1 MLRDRGENPIGAI
14 LDACSGFAGKL
25 LFATRIHARTHT
37 PLSPRPLSRPL
48 LSRREEEEERRRKH
62 RRRKAVFASSSDGL
76 EEEAHEN
83 FMRRLNRVY
92 RGPPPRPRLNF
103 KESDSLSRFSR
114 DLTTGCSPSQLNGRI
129 QSNDFFHPIF
139 RPRSNKN
146 KDNNFESSFATILV
160 HALIACV

>member
-25 LFATRIHARTHT
+25 LFADCDEDTRTHT
-37 PLSPRPLSRPL
+37 PSPSPAFS
-48 LSRREEEEERRRKH
+48 STFIEKGGGGGGGTAEEH

-114 DLTTGCSPSQLNGRI
+114 DLTTGSPSQLNGRI
-129 QSNDFFHPIF
+129 HPTIFSSIRFFVLD
-139 RPRSNKN
+139 R
-146 KDNNFESSFATILV
+146 
-160 HALIACV
+160 IA